1 MGDGMLVE
9 FSSVVDAVRCAI
21 SIQHQTGERQAGT
34 PPDRRLVLRIG
45 INLGDVVVDEN
56 DLLGDGVNIA
66 ARLEQLCEPGGI
78 LVSGTVYDQLH
89 GKIEVG
95 LQFVGEQ
102 KVKNIERKVR
112 TYRVRLKQ
120 DARPQKLPLGYVAAG
135 GGALVVLALASGGL
149 WWLLR
154 SDEPAGQPEAT
165 EIAASY
171 RRAGTDRGRAGERS
185 ACCGTG
191 PDRSGQ

>member
-1 MGDGMLVE
+1 MLEPLVARHQGRIVKFMGDGVLVE

-21 SIQHQTGERQAGT
+21 SIQHQAAAAPGRARRPTAGSCS
-34 PPDRRLVLRIG
+34 RIG

-112 TYRVRLKQ
+112 DLH
-120 DARPQKLPLGYVAAG
+120 
-135 GGALVVLALASGGL
+135 
-149 WWLLR
+149 
-154 SDEPAGQPEAT
+154 
-165 EIAASY
+165 
-171 RRAGTDRGRAGERS
+171 
-185 ACCGTG
+185 ACG
-191 PDRSGQ
+191 

>member
-1 MGDGMLVE
+1 MLEPLVAQYQGRIVKFMGDGVLIE
-9 FSSVVDAVRCAI
+9 FSSVVDAVHCAI
-21 SIQHQTGERQAGT
+21 AIQHRAAERQAGT

-95 LQFVGEQ
+95 CSSSAS
-102 KVKNIERKVR
+102 RRSR
-112 TYRVRLKQ
+112 TSS
-120 DARPQKLPLGYVAAG
+120 ARCAPT
-135 GGALVVLALASGGL
+135 ASG
-149 WWLLR
+149 
-154 SDEPAGQPEAT
+154 
-165 EIAASY
+165 
-171 RRAGTDRGRAGERS
+171 
-185 ACCGTG
+185 
-191 PDRSGQ
+191 